1 MQMFNL
7 TFNDARHHYAFGQ
20 NDRVIV
26 RGLPYTV
33 APHGR
38 NEEGW
43 LLELDDGSGRS
54 QSMSHRELSRLGS
67 MGQIRV
73 ERDYYA
79 PKGAKRRLSTGE
91 TLISELGSAQTAR
104 VSKRSAYVEAFLEL
118 ERQKLIKRTDEAIK
132 ASEDLLRSR
141 AMALPASLRGGTGV
155 QESQDMNKTPSAR
168 TLRRWLRE
176 YQALGPGGLIDAMNR
191 RGNRNS
197 LMGPEEQALLMREIR
212 HYASE
217 KRPTMKTI
225 HENVGRTFAAYNEVR
240 AAEGRYPF
248 PIPSYETV
256 RRAIHTLDPYAV
268 MVAREGVEAARKK
281 FMPVGGGLRLTMPLE
296 RVEIDEN
303 TIDVISFAHS
313 IGLLGL
319 LTEEEQKLCGLDKSK
334 ARWFITVAIC
344 ATTRCI
350 VGMAFSRSAREE
362 ASLQVLQMILSDK
375 GKWADATG
383 SLGSWDMH
391 GTPISIVTDNGQAFK
406 SERFRTA
413 CADLGITTMR
423 APAGLPEVRARNER
437 FFHSLNTGLLP
448 RLPGRTFS
456 SIREKGDA
464 NPEAGAALTFDDL
477 AFCLVRWIVDIYHNS
492 PHAGLGG
499 ETPLHCWRR
508 LTSEWGVQPPPD
520 QADRRAI
527 FGERL
532 RRKLSKEGVAVLG
545 MHYHSE
551 ELARCMTSRTAREVE
566 VRWHPDDI
574 GTVTVYVDGRKIQ
587 VGATVPGFN
596 GVTARQWLAM
606 RRELRAVDPARKAYD
621 VRTIQVAIQ
630 AIDARSSAAMTVAG
644 LLVDEWSPER
654 IKQEED
660 RLFIGFRVTPDQQGE
675 PRAADGIGRSI
686 PDPEAHELPSAAPA
700 DRPAPQGPVSAQS
713 ERSASVAT
721 ETPVALPEADH
732 WTITE

>member
-7 TFNDARHHYAFGQ
+7 TFDDARHHYAFGQ
-20 NDRVIV
+20 HDRVII

-54 QSMSHRELSRLGS
+54 HSISHRELSRRGS
-67 MGQIRV
+67 MGHIRV

-79 PKGAKRRLSTGE
+79 PKGAKRRLATGE

-118 ERQKLIKRTDEAIK
+118 EHQKLIKRTDEAIK

-141 AMALPASLRGGTGV
+141 AMALAARLTGGVGV
-155 QESQDMNKTPSAR
+155 QESQDLNKTPSAR

-176 YQALGPGGLIDAMNR
+176 YQAFGPGGLIDAMNR

-197 LMGPEEQALLMREIR
+197 LMGPEEQALLMREVQR
-212 HYASE
+212 YASE
-217 KRPTMKTI
+217 MRPTMKTI
-225 HENVGRTFAAYNEVR
+225 HENVGLAFAVYNEER
-240 AAEGRYPF
+240 AAEGRYLF

-268 MVAREGVEAARKK
+268 MVARDGVEAARKR
-281 FMPVGGGLRLTMPLE
+281 FMPVREGLRLTMPLE

-303 TIDVISFAHS
+303 TIDIISVAHS
-313 IGLLGL
+313 TGLFGH

-350 VGMAFSRSAREE
+350 LGMAFSRSAREE
-362 ASLQVLQMILSDK
+362 ASLQVLQMILADK

-406 SERFRTA
+406 SERFRMA
-413 CADLGITTMR
+413 CADLGITAMR

-456 SIREKGDA
+456 SIREKGNA
-464 NPEAGAALTFDDL
+464 NPEEGAALTFDDL
-477 AFCLVRWIVDIYHNS
+477 AFCLVRWIVDIYHNT

-508 LTSEWGVQPPPD
+508 LTGEWGVQPPPE
-520 QADRRAI
+520 QADRRSI

-532 RRKLSKEGVAVLG
+532 RRKLSKEGVTVLG

-551 ELARCMTSRTAREVE
+551 ELARCMTSRTARDVE
-566 VRWHPDDI
+566 VRWHPDDM
-574 GTVTVYVDGRKIQ
+574 GAVTVYVDGRKMQ
-587 VGATVPGFN
+587 VGTTIPGFD
-596 GVTARQWLAM
+596 GVTGRQWLAM

-621 VRTIQVAIQ
+621 AKTIQTAIQ

-644 LLVDEWSPER
+644 LLVDDWSPER

-660 RLFIGFRVTPDQQGE
+660 RLFIGFRVTPDKQAE
-675 PRAADGIGRSI
+675 PRAADGIGRTI
-686 PDPEAHELPSAAPA
+686 PDPEGRALPPVAPA
-700 DRPAPQGPVSAQS
+700 DRPALQKPVLA
-713 ERSASVAT
+713 RSASPVTAT
-721 ETPVALPEADH
+721 TEAPAAPLAADP
-732 WTITE
+732 WTIAE